1 MTRGGRSPATGAP
14 QAAALAIRL
23 ASWDD
28 DPPLGGQGV
37 YLREL
42 RRALQARGL
51 QVSTVAGRGR
61 WAVPHP
67 TVTGRGHLDLS
78 VHLNRRPGLL
88 VDGDPAVVHLSGGPG
103 GLQLL
108 RRLQLPV
115 VYTAH
120 HTHRQSP
127 GWARLRRVFD
137 RLERRSYELADHVV
151 AVSPSTADAVVAMGV
166 PAHKVVV
173 ISPGVAC
180 ADLASGPEPVPG
192 RMLFLGRLE
201 PEKGPLDAVAAM
213 RLVIDAVPAAHG
225 HVVGDGSLA
234 PAVRAAAR
242 GAPITV
248 TGRVDDAAV
257 AAELRQ
263 AQVVLMPSAFE
274 GLGLVALEAMAAGAC
289 VVGYD
294 VAGLHDTIG
303 SWGDL
308 VPAGRVDALADA
320 CRRLLRDD
328 GLRQERAA
336 AARHEVETQ
345 RSWGRCAAELE
356 ALYRSLVR

>member
-1 MTRGGRSPATGAP
+1 MTG
-14 QAAALAIRL
+14 LAVRL

-42 RRALQARGL
+42 RRALEAGGV
-51 QVSTVAGRGR
+51 QVSTVAGRGT
-61 WAVPHP
+61 WAVPYP

-78 VHLNRRPGLL
+78 VHLNRHLDLL
-88 VDGDPAVVHLSGGPG
+88 TAGDPDVIHVSGGPG

-108 RRLQLPV
+108 RQVDRPV

-127 GWARLRRVFD
+127 GWPTLRRLLA
-137 RLERRSYELADHVV
+137 RLERRSYQLADKVV

-166 PAHKVVV
+166 AADKVAV
-173 ISPGVAC
+173 ISPGVAVP
-180 ADLASGPEPVPG
+180 DLTSGPQRVPG
-192 RMLFLGRLE
+192 RLLFVGRLE
-201 PEKGPLDAVAAM
+201 PEKGPLHAVAAM
-213 RLVIDAVPAAHG
+213 RLVIEAVPGAHG
-225 HVVGDGSLA
+225 HVVGGGSLA

-257 AAELRQ
+257 DRELRQ
-263 AQVVLMPSAFE
+263 AQVVLLPSAFE

-303 SWGDL
+303 CRGEL
-308 VPAGRVDALADA
+308 VPAGQVGALADA
-320 CRRLLRDD
+320 CVRLLGDD
-328 GLRQERAA
+328 ELRRQRGDAGRRAVA
-336 AARHEVETQ
+336 EE
-345 RSWGRCAAELE
+345 RSWDRCADELK
-356 ALYRSLVR
+356 ALYRSLVC